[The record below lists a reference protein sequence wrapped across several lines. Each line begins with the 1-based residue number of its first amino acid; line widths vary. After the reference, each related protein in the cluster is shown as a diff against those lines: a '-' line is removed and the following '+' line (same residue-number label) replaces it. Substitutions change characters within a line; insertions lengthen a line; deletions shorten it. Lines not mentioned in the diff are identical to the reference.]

1 MTNRVYK
8 TITYLGG
15 EIDLKIIGFCD
26 RETAIALKLTG
37 IKDIIIPAEG
47 EEIKQWNKIEEQEDI
62 GIIFI
67 TEELADKIG
76 KRLREYSLRNLIPII
91 IEIPDKKGR
100 RKEHIDYIS
109 YLIKKAVGVERI

>member
-1 MTNRVYK
+1 
-8 TITYLGG
+8 
-15 EIDLKIIGFCD
+15 LKIIGFSD
-26 RETAIALKLTG
+26 RDTAIALKLMG
-37 IKDIIIPAEG
+37 IKDVIIAEDG

-67 TEELADKIG
+67 TEELVDKIG

-100 RKEHIDYIS
+100 KKEHIDYIS
-109 YLIKKAVGVERI
+109 HLIKKAVGVERT